1 MSLIPLFISLQSLR
15 LKIELVVMQEVTGTW
30 RGRRLAGLLALPLD
44 STDAAGDLTFRPII
58 LLLNAWE
65 SGKGPGVTL
74 DLRFRPSLSGLYV
87 VAEDVCRL
95 QKLSETLSG
104 IECLSKVDFAPQGK
118 ECCLW
123 SGGTSVKRT
132 QTIRCRQKT
141 VLALRET

>member
-1 MSLIPLFISLQSLR
+1 
-15 LKIELVVMQEVTGTW
+15 MQEVTGTW
-30 RGRRLAGLLALPLD
+30 RGGRLAGLLALSLD
-44 STDAAGDLTFRPII
+44 STDAEGGLTFLLII
-58 LLLNAWE
+58 LLLSAWE
-65 SGKGPGVTL
+65 SGKEQGAIL
-74 DLRFRPSLSGLYV
+74 DLRFRPSLSRLYV

-104 IECLSKVDFAPQGK
+104 IECLRKVDFEPRGK